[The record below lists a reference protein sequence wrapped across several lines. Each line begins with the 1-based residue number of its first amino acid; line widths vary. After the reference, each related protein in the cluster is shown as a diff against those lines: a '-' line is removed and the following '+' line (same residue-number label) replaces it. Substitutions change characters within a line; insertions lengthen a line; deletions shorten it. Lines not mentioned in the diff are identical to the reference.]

1 MNYEIQKVQSHKCTF
16 GGLILDTRN
25 ACVEEVNRGYGF
37 GSDLIVSPSTG
48 IGFQSVNPTWRHMRT
63 IFQVELAGSRRLE
76 ATKHVRREEAKC
88 MLRAIAQEEGLVNV
102 KAQLNV
108 MISNVIS
115 RMILNKRFMGVIK
128 DDTVDLAEAQE
139 FRETTEEIE
148 YLLGAFNISDFI
160 PVLARWDLQ
169 GYQQRMEK
177 LHKRIDVFIR
187 KIMAEHQARRQFG
200 PVPECD
206 QDMVDVL
213 LEKLEGDGTSNNQLS
228 ENNVKGII
236 QVRISQVLCLF
247 SAA

>member
-25 ACVEEVNRGYGF
+25 ACVEEVNRGHGL

>member
-1 MNYEIQKVQSHKCTF
+1 M
-16 GGLILDTRN
+16 
-25 ACVEEVNRGYGF
+25 CVEEIDRGYGC
-37 GSDLIVSPSTG
+37 GSDLIVFPTG

-63 IFQVELAGSRRLE
+63 IFQVELAGSKRLE
-76 ATKHVRREEAKC
+76 ATKHVRSEEAKC

-115 RMILNKRFMGVIK
+115 RMILNKRFMGFTN
-128 DDTVDLAEAQE
+128 DDTVDLVEAQE

-148 YLLGAFNISDFI
+148 NLLGAFNIGDFI
-160 PVLARWDLQ
+160 PMLARWDLQ
-169 GYQQRMEK
+169 GYHQRLK
-177 LHKRIDVFIR
+177 KVHKQIDTFIG
-187 KIMAEHQARRQFG
+187 KIMAEHRARRQFG

-228 ENNVKGII
+228 EKNVRGII

-247 SAA
+247 PAA